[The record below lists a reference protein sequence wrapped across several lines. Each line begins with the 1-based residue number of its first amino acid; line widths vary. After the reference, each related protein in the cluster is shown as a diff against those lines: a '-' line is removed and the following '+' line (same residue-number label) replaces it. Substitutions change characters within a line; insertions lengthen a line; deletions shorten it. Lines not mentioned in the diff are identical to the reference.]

1 MKRRTVKALVC
12 ATLMAMSLSVTAC
25 GGSDEASNG
34 ADAATEEEAPA
45 AEEEAPAAEEEAPA
59 AEEEASA
66 EEETPAAE
74 EEAPAADAASGM
86 TLEEYMNSTPD
97 QKKQFEEEMAA
108 SAQDG
113 ISIAVDVKGNDF
125 TYIYTFEDDSL
136 ITDEVKSNLKTGL
149 EATASVFAMMAEQMD
164 EAIGADKG
172 TVTIIVKYQ
181 DGSGNVLEE
190 GSFHAE

>member
-12 ATLMAMSLSVTAC
+12 ATLMAMSLSVTAG

-45 AEEEAPAAEEEAPA
+45 AEEEA
-59 AEEEASA
+59 SA
-66 EEETPAAE
+66 EEETPAAEEASAE

>member
-45 AEEEAPAAEEEAPA
+45 AEEEAPAAEEEA
-59 AEEEASA
+59 SV
-66 EEETPAAE
+66 EEETPAAEEASAE

>member
-45 AEEEAPAAEEEAPA
+45 AEEEAPAAEEEA
-59 AEEEASA
+59 SA
-66 EEETPAAE
+66 EEETPAAEEASAE

-149 EATASVFAMMAEQMD
+149 EATASVFAMLAEQMD

>member
-45 AEEEAPAAEEEAPA
+45 AEEEA
-59 AEEEASA
+59 
-66 EEETPAAE
+66 PAAE

>member
-34 ADAATEEEAPA
+34 ANAAT
-45 AEEEAPAAEEEAPA
+45 EEEAPAAEEEAPA

-66 EEETPAAE
+66 EEETPAAEEASAE

>member
-45 AEEEAPAAEEEAPA
+45 AEEEAPAAEEEA
-59 AEEEASA
+59 SA
-66 EEETPAAE
+66 EEETPAAEEASAE

-181 DGSGNVLEE
+181 DGSGNVLED

>member
-34 ADAATEEEAPA
+34 ADAATEEEAS
-45 AEEEAPAAEEEAPA
+45 AAEEEAPA

-66 EEETPAAE
+66 EEETPAAEEASAE

>member
-12 ATLMAMSLSVTAC
+12 ATLMALSLSMTAC
-25 GGSDEASNG
+25 GGSDDAAKG
-34 ADAATEEEAPA
+34 ADAATEEAAPA
-45 AEEEAPAAEEEAPA
+45 AEEEAPA
-59 AEEEASA
+59 
-66 EEETPAAE
+66 EEETPAAEEAPAE
-74 EEAPAADAASGM
+74 EEAPAADAGSGM
-86 TLEEYMNSTPD
+86 TLEDYMNSTPD

-125 TYIYTFEDDSL
+125 TYIYTFEDESL

-181 DGSGNVLEE
+181 DASGNVLEE

>member
-12 ATLMAMSLSVTAC
+12 ATLMAMSLSMTAC
-25 GGSDEASNG
+25 GGSDDAAKG
-34 ADAATEEEAPA
+34 ADAATEEA
-45 AEEEAPAAEEEAPA
+45 APA

-74 EEAPAADAASGM
+74 EEAPAADAGSGM
-86 TLEEYMNSTPD
+86 TLEDYMNSTPD

-125 TYIYTFEDDSL
+125 TYIYTFEDESL

-181 DGSGNVLEE
+181 DASGNVLEE

>member
-45 AEEEAPAAEEEAPA
+45 AEEEAPAAEEEASAEEEPPA
-59 AEEEASA
+59 AEEAS
-66 EEETPAAE
+66 AE

>member
-45 AEEEAPAAEEEAPA
+45 AEEEAPAAEEEA
-59 AEEEASA
+59 SA
-66 EEETPAAE
+66 EEETPAAEEAPAE

>member
-12 ATLMAMSLSVTAC
+12 ATLMAMSLSVIAC

-45 AEEEAPAAEEEAPA
+45 AEEEAPAAEEEA
-59 AEEEASA
+59 SA
-66 EEETPAAE
+66 EEETPAAEEASAE

>member
-45 AEEEAPAAEEEAPA
+45 AEEEAPAAEEEA
-59 AEEEASA
+59 SA
-66 EEETPAAE
+66 EEETPAAEEASAE

>member
-25 GGSDEASNG
+25 GGSDQASNG

-45 AEEEAPAAEEEAPA
+45 AEEEAPAAEEEA
-59 AEEEASA
+59 SA
-66 EEETPAAE
+66 EEETPAAEEASAE

-149 EATASVFAMMAEQMD
+149 EATASVFTMMAEQMD
-164 EAIGADKG
+164 EGIGADKG